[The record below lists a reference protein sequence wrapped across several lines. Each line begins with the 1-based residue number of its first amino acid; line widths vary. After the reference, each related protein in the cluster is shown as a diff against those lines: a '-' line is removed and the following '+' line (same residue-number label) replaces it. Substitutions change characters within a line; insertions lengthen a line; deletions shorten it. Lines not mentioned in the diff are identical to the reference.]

1 MEIRSLK
8 PLMMLVI
15 ILVVINALRTPAI
28 LALVELA
35 PAFFNA
41 NITPIANDVDLAAR
55 LFKIVTMI
63 VFSVWIYQAGR
74 NLIALGY
81 EDLSF
86 TPGARIWWFAIPF
99 ANLVQPYLGMREL
112 WNASQGNDQYDD
124 TVPLVAIWWGLWLA
138 HGFMGIILQFFVGAD
153 ALTSLWLQSA
163 LDFGLAGV
171 AIQLLRGITNAQ
183 SRLRGPELSQVFA

>member
-1 MEIRSLK
+1 MEIRNLK
-8 PLMMLVI
+8 PLMTLVI
-15 ILVVINALRTPAI
+15 FLVAVDALGTPAV
-28 LALVELA
+28 LALAQLT

-41 NITPIANDVDLAAR
+41 NVTPMANDVDLAAR

-99 ANLVQPYLGMREL
+99 ANLVQPYLAMREL
-112 WNASQGNDQYDD
+112 WNASHGKDQYDD
-124 TVPLVAIWWGLWLA
+124 TVPLIALWWGLWLA
-138 HGFMGIILQFFVGAD
+138 NGFIGVILQLFAEAD
-153 ALTSLWLQSA
+153 ALTALWVQSA
-163 LDFGLAGV
+163 IDIGLAVV
-171 AIQLLRGITNAQ
+171 AIQLLRGITHAQ
-183 SRLRGPELSQVFA
+183 RRLRSPELSQVFA